1 MLDKRGEITG
11 LSGRTLIVNGG
22 YTSEYWMRL
31 REEKEGTIFRRDCVE
46 T

>member
-11 LSGRTLIVNGG
+11 LSGRTLIVNGDP
-22 YTSEYWMRL
+22 SEYWMRL
-31 REEKEGTIFRRDCVE
+31 REEKEGIIFRRDCVE